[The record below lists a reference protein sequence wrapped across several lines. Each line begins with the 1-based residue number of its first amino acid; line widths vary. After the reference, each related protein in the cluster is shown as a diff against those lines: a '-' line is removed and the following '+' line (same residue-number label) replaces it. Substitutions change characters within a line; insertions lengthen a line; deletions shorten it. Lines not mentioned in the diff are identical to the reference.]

1 MEIKAYIKE
10 GHLFIENFFLTEKIK
25 LDAIDNILI
34 YHHGERYE
42 NRICFYLLEPIIYE
56 NQKKTF
62 WSKLL
67 FYSFLLFNKE
77 RLIIEERYHNK
88 DLSNILNKLKDNLK
102 EIIIPN
108 LEGSMFWKTRDNGY
122 EIPMVKLVYS
132 KKGLGLVNVLKKY
145 RKMINENE
153 L

>member
-122 EIPMVKLVYS
+122 EIPMV
-132 KKGLGLVNVLKKY
+132 
-145 RKMINENE
+145 
-153 L
+153 